1 MKKVLITGAS
11 KGIGNAIAKELAQRG
26 YLVMPNYNHSEKEA
40 KCLQKEL
47 QEKGYQIQIKK
58 ADVSNPKEAE
68 ELVKETIEKL
78 GNIDILIN
86 NAGISQ
92 IKLFTDIT
100 VEEWNHMINT
110 NMNSLF
116 YVTKNV
122 LPQMIQQKQGCIINI
137 SSIWGMT
144 GASCEAHYSTAKAGM
159 IGFTKALAKEV
170 APSQIRVNCIAP
182 GMIDTQMNQEL
193 TEQER
198 REIVNQIP
206 LGRVGNVID
215 IVKCVNWLI
224 EDNYTTGQIISPNGG
239 WVIS

>member
-11 KGIGNAIAKELAQRG
+11 RGIGNAIAKELAQKG
-26 YLVMPNYNHSEKEA
+26 YLVMANYNHSEKEA
-40 KCLQKEL
+40 LYLQKEL
-47 QEKGYQIQIKK
+47 QEKGYPIQIKK
-58 ADVSNPKEAE
+58 ADVSKPKEAE

-100 VEEWNHMINT
+100 VEEWNNMINT

-116 YVTKNV
+116 YVTKSV

-144 GASCEAHYSTAKAGM
+144 GASCEVHYSTAKAGM

-170 APSQIRVNCIAP
+170 APSQIRVNCVAP
-182 GMIDTQMNQEL
+182 GIIDTQMNQEL

-198 REIVNQIP
+198 REIVEQIP